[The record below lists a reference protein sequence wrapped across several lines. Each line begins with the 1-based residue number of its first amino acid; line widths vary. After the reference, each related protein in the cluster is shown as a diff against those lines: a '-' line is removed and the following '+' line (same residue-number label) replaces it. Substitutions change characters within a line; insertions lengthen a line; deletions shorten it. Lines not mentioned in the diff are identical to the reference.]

1 MSIVIVPSKLTKPL
15 KTASNQS
22 VFLNSKDSSLYFSS
36 IKGPTC
42 ILNCYNPADLNIF
55 YKIVSQSFENK
66 ELNIKLSTH
75 CTSFLHLALQVNS
88 KSQKISSYSEEPKN
102 LLNFLEIENTVCLNR
117 DLVYQKFFNII
128 QSNSNQCLSFSSF
141 YCNQFDFMLKNQKLN
156 NFSST
161 I

>member
-1 MSIVIVPSKLTKPL
+1 
-15 KTASNQS
+15 
-22 VFLNSKDSSLYFSS
+22 
-36 IKGPTC
+36 
-42 ILNCYNPADLNIF
+42 
-55 YKIVSQSFENK
+55 VSQSFENK